1 VGVNTLFILNA
12 FVTLQAQKR
21 INREGGLVADHTH
34 DEADELDLEA
44 GDFWLQIESSQG
56 EGPLWD
62 RSLNLSTSGN
72 VANGTILT
80 TLLFAYI
87 GYQERLLAHH
97 QCRNP
102 DCRLVWVHQQL
113 LGMLET
119 ALDQT
124 AQLLEGCDEAPESAE
139 EDDQA
144 E

>member
-1 VGVNTLFILNA
+1 
-12 FVTLQAQKR
+12 
-21 INREGGLVADHTH
+21 VAAHEH
-34 DEADELDLEA
+34 DEGDELDLEA
-44 GDFWLQIESSQG
+44 GDFWIQIESSPG
-56 EGPLWD
+56 EGPIWD

-87 GYQERLLAHH
+87 GCHARLLAQH
-97 QCRNP
+97 QCSNP
-102 DCRLVWVHQQL
+102 DCRLVGVHRQL

-124 AQLLEGCDEAPESAE
+124 VQLLEGCDEEPEFDE
-139 EDDQA
+139 EEEQA

>member
-1 VGVNTLFILNA
+1 
-12 FVTLQAQKR
+12 
-21 INREGGLVADHTH
+21 VADHEH
-34 DEADELDLEA
+34 DEGDELDLEA
-44 GDFWLQIESSQG
+44 GDFWIQIESSPG
-56 EGPLWD
+56 EGPIWD

-87 GYQERLLAHH
+87 GYHARLLAQH
-97 QCRNP
+97 QCSNP
-102 DCRLVWVHQQL
+102 DCRLIEVHRQL

-124 AQLLEGCDEAPESAE
+124 VQLLEGCDEEPEFDE
-139 EDDQA
+139 EEEQA